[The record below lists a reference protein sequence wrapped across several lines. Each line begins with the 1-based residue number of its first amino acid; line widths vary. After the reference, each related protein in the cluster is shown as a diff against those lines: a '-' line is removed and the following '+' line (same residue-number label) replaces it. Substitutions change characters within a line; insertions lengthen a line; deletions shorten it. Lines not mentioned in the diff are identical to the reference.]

1 MLLPADSVMVDEML
15 TWLAEEQRSA
25 PELLEGLELGE
36 VRWHLE
42 RVAINPL
49 HQHDDDGSADRA
61 ARALAGCTDDTLETL
76 LSCSADRHDG
86 VAGSSHGRCTLAPA
100 LHHARGGVAGT
111 FEYAQ

>member
-1 MLLPADSVMVDEML
+1 MWTKCSRGWLRSSALLQSCSRGSS
-15 TWLAEEQRSA
+15 WGRS
-25 PELLEGLELGE
+25 

-49 HQHDDDGSADRA
+49 HQHDHDGSADRA
-61 ARALAGCTDDTLETL
+61 ALALAGCTDDTLETL
-76 LSCSADRHDG
+76 LSCSADWHDG